1 MLDLAQQFLDSAAIY
16 GPMVDS
22 IRENFIPECKRWS
35 MKHTFRANNA
45 GGNKTIGHYE
55 YYFNKD
61 ITKIVDREDI
71 SK

>member
-1 MLDLAQQFLDSAAIY
+1 
-16 GPMVDS
+16 
-22 IRENFIPECKRWS
+22 